1 MESDKLLHF
10 ITLAETLHF
19 ARAAERCHI
28 SPSTLSRSIAQLEK
42 EVGVQLVER
51 DNRHVVLSQQGERFA
66 PVARQML
73 QQWDTLCHSLRQA
86 EELEGSL
93 SIYCSVTASYSFLYD
108 ILTNFRKAHPRIAI
122 RLHTGDPATA
132 IERVREGHEDIAIAA
147 NYSPFPT
154 NLRFKRIA
162 DSPLVL
168 IAPQNSPWHLS
179 PNISGKALSSQ
190 LGKIPLILSEQGL
203 ARKRMDQWCQ
213 KHRVSPQIYA
223 QVSGNEAIVSMVSLG
238 FGIGLVP
245 KIVLDNSPLVEK
257 VTLFDYQP
265 DLESYEVGLCVRQKR
280 LKSPVVKAFWE
291 QLSLREG

>member
-168 IAPQNSPWHLS
+168 IAPQIAHGTYHP
-179 PNISGKALSSQ
+179 
-190 LGKIPLILSEQGL
+190 
-203 ARKRMDQWCQ
+203 
-213 KHRVSPQIYA
+213 
-223 QVSGNEAIVSMVSLG
+223 
-238 FGIGLVP
+238 
-245 KIVLDNSPLVEK
+245 
-257 VTLFDYQP
+257 T
-265 DLESYEVGLCVRQKR
+265 
-280 LKSPVVKAFWE
+280 
-291 QLSLREG
+291 